1 MNTFP
6 KEERLHGRTT
16 VAEVFAKGKRFQLDP
31 YRIVWRT
38 RAQDDL
44 PSIRFGISVS
54 KKISKKAVERNR
66 IKRCNREAF
75 RAVKQSFIKELLAQ
89 TIESCPGRK
98 SKWGRRMRR
107 RQRRRAAALE
117 RALRAPAARWRH
129 RLHAVGER
137 DDQHGEWQR
146 RRRFL

>member
-16 VAEVFAKGKRFQLDP
+16 VAEVFANGKRFQLDP
-31 YRIVWRT
+31 FRIVWRT

-75 RAVKQSFIKELLAQ
+75 RAVKQSFIEELIAQNKQIDLFLVYNGSIETNTEVLKEKIILILN
-89 TIESCPGRK
+89 
-98 SKWGRRMRR
+98 
-107 RQRRRAAALE
+107 
-117 RALRAPAARWRH
+117 
-129 RLHAVGER
+129 RLIAT
-137 DDQHGEWQR
+137 HGKPIN
-146 RRRFL
+146 

>member
-16 VAEVFAKGKRFQLDP
+16 VAEVFAKGKRFQIDP

-38 RAQDDL
+38 RSQDNL

-66 IKRCNREAF
+66 IKRCNREAY
-75 RAVKQSFIKELLAQ
+75 RAVKQSFIEELIAQNKQIDLFLVYNGSIETNTEVLKEKIILILN
-89 TIESCPGRK
+89 
-98 SKWGRRMRR
+98 
-107 RQRRRAAALE
+107 
-117 RALRAPAARWRH
+117 
-129 RLHAVGER
+129 RLIAT
-137 DDQHGEWQR
+137 HGKPNN
-146 RRRFL
+146 

>member
-75 RAVKQSFIKELLAQ
+75 RAVKQSFIEELLAQ
-89 TIESCPGRK
+89 NKQIDIFLVYSGSIETSTEVLK
-98 SKWGRRMRR
+98 EKII
-107 RQRRRAAALE
+107 LI
-117 RALRAPAARWRH
+117 LN
-129 RLHAVGER
+129 RLIAT
-137 DDQHGEWQR
+137 HGKPIN
-146 RRRFL
+146 

>member
-16 VAEVFAKGKRFQLDP
+16 VAEVFSKGKRFQLDP

-66 IKRCNREAF
+66 IKRCNREAY
-75 RAVKQSFIKELLAQ
+75 RAVKQSFIEELLAQ
-89 TIESCPGRK
+89 NKQIDLFLVYSGSIETSTEVLK
-98 SKWGRRMRR
+98 EKII
-107 RQRRRAAALE
+107 LI
-117 RALRAPAARWRH
+117 LN
-129 RLHAVGER
+129 RLIAK
-137 DDQHGEWQR
+137 HGKPIN
-146 RRRFL
+146 

>member
-75 RAVKQSFIKELLAQ
+75 RAVKQSFIEELLAQ
-89 TIESCPGRK
+89 NKQIDLFLVYSGSIETSTEVLKEKIILILNRLIATHGK
-98 SKWGRRMRR
+98 SIN
-107 RQRRRAAALE
+107 
-117 RALRAPAARWRH
+117 
-129 RLHAVGER
+129 
-137 DDQHGEWQR
+137 
-146 RRRFL
+146 

>member
-38 RAQDDL
+38 RVQDDL

-75 RAVKQSFIKELLAQ
+75 RAVKQSFIEELLTQ
-89 TIESCPGRK
+89 NKQIDIFLVYSGSIETNTEVLK
-98 SKWGRRMRR
+98 EKII
-107 RQRRRAAALE
+107 LI
-117 RALRAPAARWRH
+117 LN
-129 RLHAVGER
+129 RLTAT
-137 DDQHGEWQR
+137 HGKPIN
-146 RRRFL
+146 

>member
-16 VAEVFAKGKRFQLDP
+16 VAEVFAKGKRFQVDP

-38 RAQDDL
+38 RPQDDL

-75 RAVKQSFIKELLAQ
+75 RAVKQSFIEELLVQ
-89 TIESCPGRK
+89 NKQIDVFLVYTGSIETNTEVLK
-98 SKWGRRMRR
+98 EKII
-107 RQRRRAAALE
+107 LI
-117 RALRAPAARWRH
+117 LN
-129 RLHAVGER
+129 RLIAK
-137 DDQHGEWQR
+137 HGKPIN
-146 RRRFL
+146 

>member
-75 RAVKQSFIKELLAQ
+75 RAVKQSFIEELLAQ
-89 TIESCPGRK
+89 NKQIDLFLVYSGSIETNTEVLK
-98 SKWGRRMRR
+98 EKII
-107 RQRRRAAALE
+107 LI
-117 RALRAPAARWRH
+117 LN
-129 RLHAVGER
+129 RLIAT
-137 DDQHGEWQR
+137 HGKPIN
-146 RRRFL
+146 

>member
-16 VAEVFAKGKRFQLDP
+16 VAEVFTKGKRFQLDP

-54 KKISKKAVERNR
+54 KKISKKAVDRNR

-75 RAVKQSFIKELLAQ
+75 RAVKQSFIEELLAQ
-89 TIESCPGRK
+89 NKQIDLFLVYSGSIETNTEVLK
-98 SKWGRRMRR
+98 EKII
-107 RQRRRAAALE
+107 LI
-117 RALRAPAARWRH
+117 LN
-129 RLHAVGER
+129 RLIAT
-137 DDQHGEWQR
+137 HGKPIS
-146 RRRFL
+146 

>member
-6 KEERLHGRTT
+6 KEERLRGRTT
-16 VAEVFAKGKRFQLDP
+16 VAEVFAKGKRFQLHP

-38 RAQDDL
+38 RAQDNL

-75 RAVKQSFIKELLAQ
+75 RAVKQSFIEELLAQ
-89 TIESCPGRK
+89 NKQIDLFLVYSGSIETNTEVLK
-98 SKWGRRMRR
+98 EKII
-107 RQRRRAAALE
+107 LI
-117 RALRAPAARWRH
+117 LN
-129 RLHAVGER
+129 RLIATYG
-137 DDQHGEWQR
+137 QPIN
-146 RRRFL
+146 

>member
-66 IKRCNREAF
+66 IKRCNREAY
-75 RAVKQSFIKELLAQ
+75 RAVKQSFIE
-89 TIESCPGRK
+89 E
-98 SKWGRRMRR
+98 
-107 RQRRRAAALE
+107 
-117 RALRAPAARWRH
+117 
-129 RLHAVGER
+129 LHAQNKQIDLFLVYSGSIETSTEVLKEKIILILNR
-137 DDQHGEWQR
+137 LIATHGKPIN
-146 RRRFL
+146 

>member
-75 RAVKQSFIKELLAQ
+75 RAVKQSFIEELLVQNKQIDLFLVYAGS
-89 TIESCPGRK
+89 IETNTEVLK
-98 SKWGRRMRR
+98 EKII
-107 RQRRRAAALE
+107 LI
-117 RALRAPAARWRH
+117 LN
-129 RLHAVGER
+129 RLIAT
-137 DDQHGEWQR
+137 HGKPIN
-146 RRRFL
+146 

>member
-16 VAEVFAKGKRFQLDP
+16 VAEVFAKGKRFQIDP

-38 RAQDDL
+38 RSQDNL

-75 RAVKQSFIKELLAQ
+75 RAVKQSFIEELIAQNKQIDLFLVYNGSIETNTEVLKEKIILILN
-89 TIESCPGRK
+89 
-98 SKWGRRMRR
+98 
-107 RQRRRAAALE
+107 
-117 RALRAPAARWRH
+117 
-129 RLHAVGER
+129 RLIAT
-137 DDQHGEWQR
+137 HGKPIN
-146 RRRFL
+146 

>member
-16 VAEVFAKGKRFQLDP
+16 VAEVFEKGKRFQLDP

-66 IKRCNREAF
+66 IKRCNREAY
-75 RAVKQSFIKELLAQ
+75 RAVKQSFIEELLAQ
-89 TIESCPGRK
+89 NKQIDLFLVYSGSIETSTEVLK
-98 SKWGRRMRR
+98 EKII
-107 RQRRRAAALE
+107 LI
-117 RALRAPAARWRH
+117 LN
-129 RLHAVGER
+129 RLIAT
-137 DDQHGEWQR
+137 HGKPIN
-146 RRRFL
+146 

>member
-66 IKRCNREAF
+66 IKRCNREAY
-75 RAVKQSFIKELLAQ
+75 RAVKQSFIEELLAQ
-89 TIESCPGRK
+89 NKQIDLFLVYSGSIETSTEVLK
-98 SKWGRRMRR
+98 EKII
-107 RQRRRAAALE
+107 LI
-117 RALRAPAARWRH
+117 LN
-129 RLHAVGER
+129 RLIAS
-137 DDQHGEWQR
+137 HGKPIN
-146 RRRFL
+146 

>member
-75 RAVKQSFIKELLAQ
+75 RAVKQSFIEELIAQNKQIDLFLVYSGSIETSTEVLKEKIILILN
-89 TIESCPGRK
+89 
-98 SKWGRRMRR
+98 
-107 RQRRRAAALE
+107 
-117 RALRAPAARWRH
+117 
-129 RLHAVGER
+129 RLIAT
-137 DDQHGEWQR
+137 HGKPIN
-146 RRRFL
+146 

>member
-1 MNTFP
+1 MNTFT

-16 VAEVFAKGKRFQLDP
+16 VAEVFTKGKRFQLDP

-66 IKRCNREAF
+66 IKRCNREAY
-75 RAVKQSFIKELLAQ
+75 RAVKQSFIE
-89 TIESCPGRK
+89 E
-98 SKWGRRMRR
+98 
-107 RQRRRAAALE
+107 
-117 RALRAPAARWRH
+117 
-129 RLHAVGER
+129 LHAQNKQIDLFLVYSGSIETSTEVLKEKIILILNR
-137 DDQHGEWQR
+137 LIATHGKPIN
-146 RRRFL
+146 

>member
-66 IKRCNREAF
+66 IKRCNREAY
-75 RAVKQSFIKELLAQ
+75 RAVKQSFIEELLAQ
-89 TIESCPGRK
+89 NKQIDLFLVYSGSIETSTEVLK
-98 SKWGRRMRR
+98 EKII
-107 RQRRRAAALE
+107 LI
-117 RALRAPAARWRH
+117 LN
-129 RLHAVGER
+129 RLIAK
-137 DDQHGEWQR
+137 HGKPIN
-146 RRRFL
+146 

>member
-6 KEERLHGRTT
+6 KEERLHGRAT

-54 KKISKKAVERNR
+54 KKISKKAVDRNR

-75 RAVKQSFIKELLAQ
+75 RAVKQSFIEELLVQNKQIDVFLVYAGS
-89 TIESCPGRK
+89 IETNTEVLK
-98 SKWGRRMRR
+98 EKII
-107 RQRRRAAALE
+107 LI
-117 RALRAPAARWRH
+117 LN
-129 RLHAVGER
+129 RLIAT
-137 DDQHGEWQR
+137 HGKPIN
-146 RRRFL
+146 

>member
-38 RAQDDL
+38 RAQDNL

-75 RAVKQSFIKELLAQ
+75 RAVKQSFIAELLAQ
-89 TIESCPGRK
+89 NKQIDLFLVYSGSIETNTEVLK
-98 SKWGRRMRR
+98 EKII
-107 RQRRRAAALE
+107 LI
-117 RALRAPAARWRH
+117 LN
-129 RLHAVGER
+129 RLIATYGKPIN
-137 DDQHGEWQR
+137 
-146 RRRFL
+146 

>member
-89 TIESCPGRK
+89 NKQIDLFLVYNGSIETNTEVLK
-98 SKWGRRMRR
+98 EKII
-107 RQRRRAAALE
+107 LI
-117 RALRAPAARWRH
+117 LN
-129 RLHAVGER
+129 RLIAT
-137 DDQHGEWQR
+137 HGKPIN
-146 RRRFL
+146 

>member
-16 VAEVFAKGKRFQLDP
+16 VAEVFAKGKRFQIDP

-38 RAQDDL
+38 RSQDDL

-75 RAVKQSFIKELLAQ
+75 RAVKQSFIEELLAQ
-89 TIESCPGRK
+89 NKQIDLFLVYNGSIETNTEVLK
-98 SKWGRRMRR
+98 EKII
-107 RQRRRAAALE
+107 LI
-117 RALRAPAARWRH
+117 LN
-129 RLHAVGER
+129 RLIAT
-137 DDQHGEWQR
+137 HGKPIN
-146 RRRFL
+146 

>member
-54 KKISKKAVERNR
+54 KKIFKKAVERNR

-75 RAVKQSFIKELLAQ
+75 RAVKQSFIEELLAQ
-89 TIESCPGRK
+89 NKQIDLFLVYSGSIETSTEVLKEKIILILNRLIATHGK
-98 SKWGRRMRR
+98 SIN
-107 RQRRRAAALE
+107 
-117 RALRAPAARWRH
+117 
-129 RLHAVGER
+129 
-137 DDQHGEWQR
+137 
-146 RRRFL
+146 

>member
-31 YRIVWRT
+31 FRIVWRT

-75 RAVKQSFIKELLAQ
+75 RAVKQSFIEELLAQ
-89 TIESCPGRK
+89 NKQIDLFLVYSGSIETNTE
-98 SKWGRRMRR
+98 
-107 RQRRRAAALE
+107 ALKE
-117 RALRAPAARWRH
+117 KIILILN
-129 RLHAVGER
+129 RLIAT
-137 DDQHGEWQR
+137 HGKPIN
-146 RRRFL
+146 

>member
-38 RAQDDL
+38 RAKDDL

-75 RAVKQSFIKELLAQ
+75 RAVKQSFIEELLAQ
-89 TIESCPGRK
+89 NKQIDLFLVYAGSIETNTEVLK
-98 SKWGRRMRR
+98 EKII
-107 RQRRRAAALE
+107 LI
-117 RALRAPAARWRH
+117 LN
-129 RLHAVGER
+129 RLIAT
-137 DDQHGEWQR
+137 HGKPIS
-146 RRRFL
+146 

>member
-38 RAQDDL
+38 RVQDDL

-54 KKISKKAVERNR
+54 KKYPKK
-66 IKRCNREAF
+66 
-75 RAVKQSFIKELLAQ
+75 Q
-89 TIESCPGRK
+89 
-98 SKWGRRMRR
+98 
-107 RQRRRAAALE
+107 
-117 RALRAPAARWRH
+117 
-129 RLHAVGER
+129 
-137 DDQHGEWQR
+137 
-146 RRRFL
+146 

>member
-38 RAQDDL
+38 RSQDNL

-75 RAVKQSFIKELLAQ
+75 RAVKQSFIEELLAQ
-89 TIESCPGRK
+89 NKQIDLFLVYSGSIETNTEVLK
-98 SKWGRRMRR
+98 EKII
-107 RQRRRAAALE
+107 LI
-117 RALRAPAARWRH
+117 LN
-129 RLHAVGER
+129 RLIAT
-137 DDQHGEWQR
+137 HGKPIN
-146 RRRFL
+146 

>member
-66 IKRCNREAF
+66 IKRCNREAY
-75 RAVKQSFIKELLAQ
+75 RAVKQSFIE
-89 TIESCPGRK
+89 E
-98 SKWGRRMRR
+98 
-107 RQRRRAAALE
+107 
-117 RALRAPAARWRH
+117 
-129 RLHAVGER
+129 LHAQNKQIDLFLVYSGSIETSTEVLKEKIILILNR
-137 DDQHGEWQR
+137 LIATHGKSIN
-146 RRRFL
+146 

>member
-75 RAVKQSFIKELLAQ
+75 RAVKQSFIEELLVQ
-89 TIESCPGRK
+89 NKQIDVFLVYTGSIETNTEVLK
-98 SKWGRRMRR
+98 EKII
-107 RQRRRAAALE
+107 LI
-117 RALRAPAARWRH
+117 LN
-129 RLHAVGER
+129 RLIAK
-137 DDQHGEWQR
+137 HGKPIN
-146 RRRFL
+146 

>member
-75 RAVKQSFIKELLAQ
+75 RAVKQSFIEELLAQ
-89 TIESCPGRK
+89 NKQIDLFLVYSGSIETNTE
-98 SKWGRRMRR
+98 
-107 RQRRRAAALE
+107 ALKE
-117 RALRAPAARWRH
+117 KIILILN
-129 RLHAVGER
+129 RLIAT
-137 DDQHGEWQR
+137 HGKPIN
-146 RRRFL
+146 

>member
-38 RAQDDL
+38 RAKDDL

-54 KKISKKAVERNR
+54 KKISKKAVDRNR

-75 RAVKQSFIKELLAQ
+75 RAVKQSFIEELLVQNKQIDVFLVYAGS
-89 TIESCPGRK
+89 IETNTEVLK
-98 SKWGRRMRR
+98 EKII
-107 RQRRRAAALE
+107 LI
-117 RALRAPAARWRH
+117 LN
-129 RLHAVGER
+129 RLIAT
-137 DDQHGEWQR
+137 HGKPIN
-146 RRRFL
+146 

>member
-31 YRIVWRT
+31 FRIVWRT

-75 RAVKQSFIKELLAQ
+75 RAVKQSFIEELLAQ
-89 TIESCPGRK
+89 NKQIDLFLVYSGSIETSTEVLK
-98 SKWGRRMRR
+98 EKII
-107 RQRRRAAALE
+107 LI
-117 RALRAPAARWRH
+117 LN
-129 RLHAVGER
+129 RLTAT
-137 DDQHGEWQR
+137 HGKPIN
-146 RRRFL
+146 

>member
-75 RAVKQSFIKELLAQ
+75 RAVKQSFIEELLVQ
-89 TIESCPGRK
+89 NKQIDLFLVYSGSIETNTEVLK
-98 SKWGRRMRR
+98 EKII
-107 RQRRRAAALE
+107 LI
-117 RALRAPAARWRH
+117 LN
-129 RLHAVGER
+129 RLIAT
-137 DDQHGEWQR
+137 HGKR
-146 RRRFL
+146 IN

>member
-16 VAEVFAKGKRFQLDP
+16 VAEVFSKGKRFQLDP

-66 IKRCNREAF
+66 IKRCNREAY
-75 RAVKQSFIKELLAQ
+75 RAVKQSFIEELLAQ
-89 TIESCPGRK
+89 NKQIDLFLVYSGSIETSSEVLK
-98 SKWGRRMRR
+98 EKII
-107 RQRRRAAALE
+107 LI
-117 RALRAPAARWRH
+117 LN
-129 RLHAVGER
+129 RLIAT
-137 DDQHGEWQR
+137 HGKPIN
-146 RRRFL
+146 

>member
-54 KKISKKAVERNR
+54 KKISKKAVDRNR

-75 RAVKQSFIKELLAQ
+75 RAVKQSFIEELLVQNKQIDVFLVYAGS
-89 TIESCPGRK
+89 IETNTEVLK
-98 SKWGRRMRR
+98 EKII
-107 RQRRRAAALE
+107 LI
-117 RALRAPAARWRH
+117 LN
-129 RLHAVGER
+129 RLIAT
-137 DDQHGEWQR
+137 HGKPIN
-146 RRRFL
+146 

>member
-31 YRIVWRT
+31 FRIVWRT

-75 RAVKQSFIKELLAQ
+75 RAVKQSFIEELIAQNKQIDLFLVYSGSIETNTEALKEKIILILN
-89 TIESCPGRK
+89 
-98 SKWGRRMRR
+98 
-107 RQRRRAAALE
+107 
-117 RALRAPAARWRH
+117 
-129 RLHAVGER
+129 RLIAT
-137 DDQHGEWQR
+137 HGKPIN
-146 RRRFL
+146 